1 MKKFYLFL
9 LAIAVWTNTQAQGVE
24 EPKKLKAFNHL
35 DVSFTAGTTGLGF
48 DVAAPIGDYVQLR
61 TGFDWMPRWEKEMS
75 FDIQSFSNDG
85 KISSLT
91 EKFDRISKLM
101 YEVTG
106 YRVDSNIDMI
116 GKPTYWNFKFLVD
129 VFPFRNKHWHF
140 TAGFYW
146 GPSKIAEAVN
156 ATHDSP
162 SLFAL
167 GMYNHIYEGVDQTYN
182 HGNPTPFITY
192 DGREIYLDPMIEQKV
207 LQLGRLGIHVG
218 DYVND
223 MYDADGNL
231 IHKAGDPYRM
241 EPDEN
246 SMVWANAYVN
256 SFKPYLGFGY
266 GGRLIKGN
274 DNYHI
279 SFDCGL
285 LLWGGTPDCI
295 THDGTNLTKD
305 VNNISGKVGDY
316 VDLMSNFKVFPV
328 LNLRLTRRI
337 F

>member
-9 LAIAVWTNTQAQGVE
+9 LAIAAWTNTQAQGVE

-146 GPSKIAEAVN
+146 GPSKIAEAYN
-156 ATHDSP
+156 TTEDAP
-162 SLFAL
+162 SLFAV
-167 GMYNHIYEGVDQTYN
+167 GMYNHLYQNAWNNYN
-182 HGNPTPFITY
+182 GIFTPLYVLNEDTEITLSPEIIERLLRY
-192 DGREIYLDPMIEQKV
+192 GRM
-207 LQLGRLGIHVG
+207 GIHVG
-218 DYVND
+218 DYAHD
-223 MYDADGNL
+223 IYDAEGNI
-231 IHKAGDPYRM
+231 IHHEGEPYRM

-246 SMVWANAYVN
+246 SMVRANAYAN

-279 SFDCGL
+279 SFDCGVL
-285 LLWGGTPDCI
+285 FWGGTPDCI

-305 VNNISGKVGDY
+305 VRDINGKVGRY
-316 VDLMSNFKVFPV
+316 VDLIKSVKVFPV
-328 LNLRLTRRI
+328 LNVRLTRKI